1 MGWRERA
8 SAAAAAELLRR
19 QVLSRSRARCSGMH
33 GRLEALAAAAY
44 TQGCRACVRNM
55 VEGLE
60 PNRNKRLS
68 DLTDNLIRRTSL
80 SGRCCESRAVVAAA
94 RAATCDV
101 SFSSA
106 A

>member
-44 TQGCRACVRNM
+44 TRGCRACVRNM

-80 SGRCCESRAVVAAA
+80 SGRCCESRAVQ
-94 RAATCDV
+94 
-101 SFSSA
+101 
-106 A
+106 